1 MDDAETPNAIEFA
14 ASGDTLCHWSRVPKA
29 WHREQNLI
37 CTKGKA
43 TVGCA
48 DTLILWNSIEQRK
61 TIASELEEQDGYIW
75 EPNKIIHLSFCCKP
89 MLCNKHKEEIDTFLT
104 QDNKG
109 GYKWGYVWLIRSGH
123 HSGALKKLVFECDED
138 EDMDIKED
146 EVASEVSD
154 SDEESVE
161 EGETEEK
168 EEVGRLITS
177 LGSQM
182 FPLSS

>member
-1 MDDAETPNAIEFA
+1 MILRNAI
-14 ASGDTLCHWSRVPKA
+14 D
-29 WHREQNLI
+29 
-37 CTKGKA
+37 
-43 TVGCA
+43 
-48 DTLILWNSIEQRK
+48 QRK
-61 TIASELEEQDGYIW
+61 TIASELDEDDGYIW
-75 EPNKIIHLSFCCKP
+75 EPNKIIHLPFCCESL
-89 MLCNKHKEEIDTFLT
+89 LCNKHEKEIDNFFT
-104 QDNKG
+104 QGNKG
-109 GYKWGYVWLIRSGH
+109 GHKWGYVWLIRSGH
-123 HSGALKKLVFECDED
+123 HSGALKKLVFECDKDEDEDSLVFECDEGKD